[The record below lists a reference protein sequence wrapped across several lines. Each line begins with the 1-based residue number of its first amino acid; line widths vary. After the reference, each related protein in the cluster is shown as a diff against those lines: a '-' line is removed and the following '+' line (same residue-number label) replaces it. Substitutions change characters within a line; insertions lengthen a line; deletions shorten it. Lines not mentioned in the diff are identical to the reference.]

1 MRQQLKSC
9 FVITSILLMLAP
21 LSSGSS
27 NDDYSS
33 TLITSDSSDGLWIN
47 DSLEVSGSTSLNP
60 QNADWVLY
68 DVTNPYIEWPIL
80 RFGDFFTSVTPVEEG
95 VWDWNLVI
103 DVQGLN
109 CTCWLEIGQPN
120 GLGKEFLNR
129 IVFIGEGPH
138 NPVISPLHDS
148 TIMLDEPVEISAKA
162 TLSNSNASDGNLILY
177 WCSSPNGACDG
188 ELFTEQIDVLWEEN
202 TATFILNAT
211 ELDLSDGVWSFSY
224 AFQDVFLRESPEVE
238 ITVYVDRNAPVSA
251 MICPAESFEG
261 ENILIDGSGS
271 NDGVWTNNLQYVW
284 YVTKPDGTIYVP
296 NSSDS
301 SVLDTVL
308 NESGTHTIRLDVIDW
323 VGRMN
328 STSHQI
334 LVKNSEPVL
343 GMEIEGVDVTN
354 PNSWQFIRGE
364 NVSLQPSV
372 IDSGDNIDVLS
383 FSWYIDSTL
392 VSDSQQFSIVDLDE
406 GSYAVL
412 LIVTDDDGANASY
425 EIEILIKSQ
434 TKDEPNDWNYGSLV
448 VLIGIIGFSIVMF
461 NRLKGRDSESKS
473 LPKWN
478 EPSGKTGDTASET
491 TNNDN
496 ELWD

>member
-1 MRQQLKSC
+1 
-9 FVITSILLMLAP
+9 
-21 LSSGSS
+21 
-27 NDDYSS
+27 
-33 TLITSDSSDGLWIN
+33 
-47 DSLEVSGSTSLNP
+47 
-60 QNADWVLY
+60 
-68 DVTNPYIEWPIL
+68 
-80 RFGDFFTSVTPVEEG
+80 
-95 VWDWNLVI
+95 
-103 DVQGLN
+103 
-109 CTCWLEIGQPN
+109 
-120 GLGKEFLNR
+120 
-129 IVFIGEGPH
+129 
-138 NPVISPLHDS
+138 
-148 TIMLDEPVEISAKA
+148 
-162 TLSNSNASDGNLILY
+162 
-177 WCSSPNGACDG
+177 
-188 ELFTEQIDVLWEEN
+188 
-202 TATFILNAT
+202 
-211 ELDLSDGVWSFSY
+211 
-224 AFQDVFLRESPEVE
+224 
-238 ITVYVDRNAPVSA
+238 

-328 STSHQI
+328 STSYQI

-383 FSWYIDSTL
+383 FSWYIDSTF

-406 GSYAVL
+406 GSYVVL

-434 TKDEPNDWNYGSLV
+434 TNDENNDWNYGSII

-478 EPSGKTGDTASET
+478 EPSAKTGDNTSET
-491 TNNDN
+491 TNHDN